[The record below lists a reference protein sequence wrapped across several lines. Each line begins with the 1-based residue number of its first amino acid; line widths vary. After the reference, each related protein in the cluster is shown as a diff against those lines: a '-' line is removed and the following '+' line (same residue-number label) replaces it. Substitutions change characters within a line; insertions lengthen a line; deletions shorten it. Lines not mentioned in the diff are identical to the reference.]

1 MSAVAWFFGAELTLA
16 LERPIGLI
24 EVAAGGT
31 PTEAWVDPQA
41 LAADPTTASLVA
53 EGNWLDNPLLGEW
66 CRGRARQNL
75 SQAIDEGWEIPGND
89 LGPHHAFQPG
99 HMWQTAVEPFTQLP
113 IRGVIWY
120 QGESNAFFGREYR
133 DLFRTLIEDWR
144 AAWGAPALPFL
155 FVQLP
160 GYRVPNPET
169 WAELREAQ
177 AMALALPHTEMAV
190 AIDLGQPRDIHPL
203 NKREVG
209 RRLALC
215 ALATVYGQDQL
226 VYSGP
231 RFDRVEQQDD
241 RLVVHWTHVGAGLV
255 IGDGKELRGFE
266 IATEDG
272 PFVAATARIDGDTVV
287 LQADGVTAPVHVRY
301 AWTDFPD
308 GNLRNY
314 DRLPASP
321 FRTDDRPRATL
332 VPGEDDGEGR

>member
-1 MSAVAWFFGAELTLA
+1 MLERDLGVAIGLIQAAYDGSPAESWVRREA
-16 LERPIGLI
+16 LER
-24 EVAAGGT
+24 
-31 PTEAWVDPQA
+31 DPA
-41 LAADPTTASLVA
+41 LAGTLQRWDLRLERWRERVEAAENEPDTYPPPAPPPSLRPSSLWESMIAPLVGTAL
-53 EGNWLDNPLLGEW
+53 
-66 CRGRARQNL
+66 
-75 SQAIDEGWEIPGND
+75 
-89 LGPHHAFQPG
+89 
-99 HMWQTAVEPFTQLP
+99 
-113 IRGVIWY
+113 RGVIWY